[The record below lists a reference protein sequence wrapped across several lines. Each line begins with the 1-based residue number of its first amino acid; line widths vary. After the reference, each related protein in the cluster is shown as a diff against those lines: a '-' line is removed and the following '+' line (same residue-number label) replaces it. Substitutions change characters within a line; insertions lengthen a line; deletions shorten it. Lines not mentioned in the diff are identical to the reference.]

1 MMKNNSKDQTW
12 HGTTIIGVMKNGCVT
27 VAGDGQVT
35 LGQTVMKGT
44 AKKVQRLKPGGL
56 EILVGF
62 AGSTADAF
70 TLLERLERK
79 LETFPGNLSRS
90 AIELAKDWRTDKYL
104 RNLEAMLIVSDGKD
118 LFIISGS
125 GDVLEP
131 EGGIACVGSGGNYA
145 LAAAKAIYDNELSS
159 KEICKTALKI
169 AADICVYTNHNVV
182 SETLSKIK

>member
-1 MMKNNSKDQTW
+1 MDTSKKNW
-12 HGTTIIGVMKNGCVT
+12 HGTTIVGVLKNDT
-27 VAGDGQVT
+27 VSIAGDGQVT
-35 LGQTVMKGT
+35 LGQTVIKST

-70 TLLERLERK
+70 SLLDRLERK

-104 RNLEAMLIVSDGKD
+104 RNLEAMLIVTDGKD

-131 EGGIACVGSGGNYA
+131 EGNIAAVGSGGNYA
-145 LAAAKAIYDNELSS
+145 LAAAKAIYNEEISS
-159 KEICKTALKI
+159 KEICERALKI
-169 AADICVYTNHNVV
+169 AADICVYTNHNIVI
-182 SETLSKIK
+182 ETIKKK